1 MMKGTRMFLPKGIV
15 LERRGGM
22 VISRHMK
29 RFYVQGFYN
38 NHFITRVFTNKREAF
53 KVFRQYPK

>member
-1 MMKGTRMFLPKGIV
+1 MFLPKGIV